1 MLRPRS
7 EANSVDYPYPS
18 SPLTVEGQRA
28 FLLSR
33 QDGIYSTDSPG
44 ILGLSRF
51 ASPRSVYLDK
61 VEPPDVQPTSLK
73 QWLGWQMEPTLAA
86 LYVERY
92 GHPEDPPIRGHQT
105 WAHPDIP
112 WLKTHL
118 DYRVE
123 WWDDPDLGGD
133 HQAPRTILVE
143 CKTRDHIS
151 ADWGEDGSSQVPVD
165 VWVQCQHQMLV
176 TGAPICRVAVLF
188 GLRTFRCYELR
199 ANPDFHQGLIPRLQT
214 FWEGNVLA
222 RVQPELT
229 GASWDVAYAKRE
241 TQEKGLGRRAATPG
255 QAALFDEYRAVRA
268 AQVPLKRQQDAL
280 EARIKELIGKH
291 SGIEGTWGYIDWNT
305 GSPRTSWKDLAGQLQ
320 EWCERLV
327 DLAAPGDDP
336 AAVALLA
343 HIQGLLP
350 DVRSLYTTP
359 GERRL
364 NPRLNAEEGDESDE

>member
-1 MLRPRS
+1 MQ
-7 EANSVDYPYPS
+7 YPYPS

-73 QWLGWQMEPTLAA
+73 QWLGWQMEPVLAR
-86 LYVERY
+86 LYMERY
-92 GHPEDPPIRGHQT
+92 GGEHPIRRQDTYTHQQL
-105 WAHPDIP
+105 P

-118 DYRVE
+118 DYIVE
-123 WWDDPDLGGD
+123 WDQDIHVD
-133 HQAPRTILVE
+133 ILVE

-151 ADWGEDGSSQVPVD
+151 ADWGEDGSSQVPVE

-188 GLRTFRCYELR
+188 GLRTFRCYELK
-199 ANPDFHQGLIPRLQT
+199 ANPGFHEALIPRLQT

-229 GASWDVAYAKRE
+229 GASWDVAYAKQAV
-241 TQEKGLGRRAATPG
+241 QEKGLGRRLATPG

-291 SGIEGTWGYIDWNT
+291 SGIEGPWGYIDWNT
-305 GSPRTSWKDLAGQLQ
+305 GSPRTSWKDLSGQLQ

>member
-1 MLRPRS
+1 MQ
-7 EANSVDYPYPS
+7 YPYPS

-61 VEPPDVQPTSLK
+61 VEPPDVRPTSLK
-73 QWLGWQMEPTLAA
+73 QWLGWQLEPVLAA
-86 LYVERY
+86 LYQERY
-92 GHPEDPPIRGHQT
+92 GSEPPIRDHRTHTHQ
-105 WAHPDIP
+105 DIP

-118 DYRVE
+118 DFRVE
-123 WWDDPDLGGD
+123 WDLDPGVD
-133 HQAPRTILVE
+133 ILVE
-143 CKTRDHIS
+143 CKTRDHLT
-151 ADWGEDGSSQVPVD
+151 ADWGEDGTAKVPVE

-176 TGAPICRVAVLF
+176 TRAPICRVVVMF
-188 GLRTFRCYELR
+188 GLRTFRCYEL
-199 ANPDFHQGLIPRLQT
+199 AADPGFHAALVPRLQT
-214 FWEGNVLA
+214 FWEGHVLA
-222 RVQPELT
+222 RKEPELT

-241 TQEKGLGRRAATPG
+241 PQDKALGRRASTPG
-255 QAALFDEYRAVRA
+255 QAALFEEYRAVRA
-268 AQVPLKRQQDAL
+268 AQKPLKRQQDAL

-291 SGIEGTWGYIDWNT
+291 QGIEGPWGYIDYNT
-305 GSPRTSWKDLAGQLQ
+305 GSPRTSWKDLAGVYEQAAQQL
-320 EWCERLV
+320 L

-336 AAVALLA
+336 DAVALLA

-350 DVRSLYTTP
+350 VARSLYTTP

-364 NPRLNAEEGDESDE
+364 NPRLADEEGDEDE